1 MFKLIETLGRLV
13 IALYIRE
20 AKTLDKASKVEAEA
34 AAKLAKAADKAR
46 QASLDATAEAAKVA
60 AKAQKLK
67 EFF

>member
-1 MFKLIETLGRLV
+1 MFKLIETLGRLI

-20 AKTLDKASKVEAEA
+20 AKALDKASKAEA
-34 AAKLAKAADKAR
+34 YTAAKLAISADKAR

-60 AKAQKLK
+60 LKAQKLK

>member
-1 MFKLIETLGRLV
+1 MLKLIEALGRLV

-20 AKTLDKASKVEAEA
+20 AKAFDAKAKSKAKDAGRLAAEA
-34 AAKLAKAADKAR
+34 DIAMKEARNSVTKAANA
-46 QASLDATAEAAKVA
+46 A

>member
-13 IALYIRE
+13 IALYIHE
-20 AKTLDKASKVEAEA
+20 AKALDKASKVEALTA
-34 AAKLAKAADKAR
+34 AQLLAKANVAR
-46 QASLDATAEAAKVA
+46 EAALYSTAEAAKVA

>member
-1 MFKLIETLGRLV
+1 MFKLIEALGRLV

-20 AKTLDKASKVEAEA
+20 AKALDKVSKVEALTAAQLAAKADVAREA
-34 AAKLAKAADKAR
+34 ALY
-46 QASLDATAEAAKVA
+46 ATAEAAKVA